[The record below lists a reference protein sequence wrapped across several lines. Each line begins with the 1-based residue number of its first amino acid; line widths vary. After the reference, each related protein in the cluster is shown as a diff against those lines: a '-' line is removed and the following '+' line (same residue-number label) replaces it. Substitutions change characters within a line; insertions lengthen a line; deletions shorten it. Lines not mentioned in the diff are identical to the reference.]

1 MISVPFPLCKFLG
14 EGEKE
19 PSERTI
25 SLVAIGDS
33 YELLRQLNLK

>member
-1 MISVPFPLCKFLG
+1 MISLRFPLCKILG

-33 YELLRQLNLK
+33 YDN